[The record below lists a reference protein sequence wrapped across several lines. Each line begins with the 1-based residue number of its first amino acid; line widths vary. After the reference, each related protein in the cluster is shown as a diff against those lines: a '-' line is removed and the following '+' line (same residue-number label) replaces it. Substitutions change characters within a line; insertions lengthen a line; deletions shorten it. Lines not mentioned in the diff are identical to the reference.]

1 MNSNQKRKRHPFT
14 PEEDKK
20 LRELVDLYGEQ
31 NWSLI
36 SGHMMNRTVRQCR
49 DRWTNSLSGNVIKGE
64 WSAEEDALLL
74 QLFKENGS
82 RWKSM
87 EKFFPGRAQYDIRNH
102 CKSIVNQK
110 LYAFN
115 FFNQS
120 KIASSTV
127 KNKTKSIHMAKN
139 NPPPLSLRQS
149 IPFPDLKSNGIENSN
164 DFHFQNASQY
174 SFSSEKDFQE
184 NLLQSNTSEIQN
196 LSIKKQIAGQPLD
209 IANTR
214 CFNNSDKNAVDDL
227 TSGKFFINLNKIDP
241 ILVPFISEPML
252 LHISSS

>member
-1 MNSNQKRKRHPFT
+1 MNDNQKRKRHPFT

-31 NWSLI
+31 NWSII
-36 SGHMMNRTVRQCR
+36 SSHMINRSIRQCR
-49 DRWTNSLSGNVIKGE
+49 DRWTNSLSGNVVKGE

-74 QLFKENGS
+74 RLFKENGS

-115 FFNQS
+115 FFNHN
-120 KIASSTV
+120 KIITSSL
-127 KNKTKSIHMAKN
+127 KNKAKN
-139 NPPPLSLRQS
+139 IQAAKRSPLQN
-149 IPFPDLKSNGIENSN
+149 IPVPNLNLSQNIENNNNINFQSQHNEVLMHSN
-164 DFHFQNASQY
+164 IG
-174 SFSSEKDFQE
+174 SEKDFSSNFLPNNNFTIPHLSNRKESREQ
-184 NLLQSNTSEIQN
+184 LLEIDDNKNFIDNT
-196 LSIKKQIAGQPLD
+196 
-209 IANTR
+209 AN
-214 CFNNSDKNAVDDL
+214 
-227 TSGKFFINLNKIDP
+227 GKLFINLKKIDP

-252 LHISSS
+252 LQISSS

>member
-1 MNSNQKRKRHPFT
+1 MNDNQKRKRHPFT

-31 NWSLI
+31 NWSII
-36 SGHMMNRTVRQCR
+36 SSHMINRSIRQCR
-49 DRWTNSLSGNVIKGE
+49 DRWTNSLSGNVVKGE

-74 QLFKENGS
+74 RLFKENGS

-115 FFNQS
+115 FFNHN
-120 KIASSTV
+120 KIITSSL
-127 KNKTKSIHMAKN
+127 KNKAKN
-139 NPPPLSLRQS
+139 IQAAKRNPLQN
-149 IPFPDLKSNGIENSN
+149 IPVPNLNLTQNIENNNNINFQGQHSEVLMHSN
-164 DFHFQNASQY
+164 IG
-174 SFSSEKDFQE
+174 SEKDFSSNFLPNNNFTIPHLSNRKESREQ
-184 NLLQSNTSEIQN
+184 LLEIDDNKNFIDNT
-196 LSIKKQIAGQPLD
+196 
-209 IANTR
+209 AN
-214 CFNNSDKNAVDDL
+214 
-227 TSGKFFINLNKIDP
+227 GKLFINLKKIDP

-252 LHISSS
+252 LQISSS